1 MMATKGRD
9 RLARQRGDSSLLR
22 TFQTQ
27 LEVLRKETG
36 LSRRAFADRLGIPRS
51 SYFHLMS
58 EAANPSLET
67 IELIAERAGV
77 APLALFPPS
86 SGSGGQ
92 CHANGIGQ

>member
-1 MMATKGRD
+1 MMATKDSVKQPR
-9 RLARQRGDSSLLR
+9 RRGDRSLLR

-27 LEVLRKETG
+27 IELLRMETG

-67 IELIAERAGV
+67 IEQIAERAGV
-77 APLALFPPS
+77 AALELFPPS
-86 SGSGGQ
+86 SGGEGESHVTCAGR
-92 CHANGIGQ
+92 

>member
-1 MMATKGRD
+1 MMATRGRD
-9 RLARQRGDSSLLR
+9 KLARQRGDSSLLR

-27 LEVLRKETG
+27 MELLRKETG

-67 IELIAERAGV
+67 IELIAQRAGV

-86 SGSGGQ
+86 SGSEGE
-92 CHANGIGQ
+92 CHVDGVSQ